1 MNLYSKSILA
11 LILIT
16 FSKFATGQ
24 DCSAKVSIFTD
35 VERAILL
42 INDIYEG
49 EGSKFELNL
58 KPGLYRIQLSED
70 FRKWNA
76 KSFNDTLV
84 INDSSEV
91 ILEYRFADKILLD
104 TEPQNVYVFDSD
116 SLIGFTPLLID
127 EGINSLVIR
136 KPGYSEKLVSG
147 QEVKT
152 GIKPEMQFTGQIKD
166 ESFYGST
173 LFKLLVGTALALGA
187 ATAYYKLEADKKF
200 DEYQTTGNPEAMKQ
214 TDKYDLI
221 SGITFV
227 AMQIDF
233 GFILYQFLSE

>member
-1 MNLYSKSILA
+1 M
-11 LILIT
+11 
-16 FSKFATGQ
+16 FSDFASGQ
-24 DCSAKVSIFTD
+24 DGTAKVSIFTD
-35 VERAILL
+35 AEKAILL
-42 INDIYEG
+42 INDIFQSK
-49 EGSKFELNL
+49 GSKFELNL
-58 KPGLYRIQLSED
+58 KPGIYRIHISED
-70 FRKWNA
+70 FSKWNA
-76 KSFNDTLV
+76 KSFIDTLV
-84 INDSSEV
+84 INDSNEV
-91 ILEYRFADKILLD
+91 ILEYKFANKILLD

-127 EGINSLVIR
+127 EGINSLVLR

-227 AMQIDF
+227 ALQIEF